1 MLKFEERVQKIEEKI
16 KQVRKKNN
24 RDKKITVQQRV

>member
-16 KQVRKKNN
+16 KQVKEKNN

>member
-1 MLKFEERVQKIEEKI
+1 MLKFEERVQKIEKKI

>member
-1 MLKFEERVQKIEEKI
+1 MLKFQERVQKIEEKI

>member
-1 MLKFEERVQKIEEKI
+1 MLKFEERVQKTEEKI
-16 KQVRKKNN
+16 KQVKKKNN